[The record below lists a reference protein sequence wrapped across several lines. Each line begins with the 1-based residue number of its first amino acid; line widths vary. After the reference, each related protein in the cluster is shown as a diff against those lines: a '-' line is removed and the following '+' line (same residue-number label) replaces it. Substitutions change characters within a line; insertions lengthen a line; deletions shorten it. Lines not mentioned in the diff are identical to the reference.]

1 MAELDEKAEELS
13 QLRSSNYSST
23 QAAADYERQLAQV
36 REQALRQA
44 ELLSAAEGNRATL
57 EQRLEQAEK
66 TEARLLAEGEAT
78 ESELGATADDLR
90 KMIRENQIL
99 NEELQTTAAGGEA
112 ARRELQQAGARVTYL
127 EQLAK
132 ASEDEKAELLAAYRG
147 LGDEAAALRLSL
159 QQTGAERD
167 RSLAQILAL
176 EQEVAEV
183 QATCQTTYEE
193 NAKLL
198 VDQQAYARQNEQLVA
213 QLAALEN
220 ALQQCAACPLVG
232 GEISNRS
239 EE

>member
-1 MAELDEKAEELS
+1 M
-13 QLRSSNYSST
+13 
-23 QAAADYERQLAQV
+23 QV

-44 ELLSAAEGNRATL
+44 ELLSAAEGNRSTL

-167 RSLAQILAL
+167 RSLAQVWYGCCFVESLKVGCKIVWVREGRLYSMGLA
-176 EQEVAEV
+176 
-183 QATCQTTYEE
+183 
-193 NAKLL
+193 
-198 VDQQAYARQNEQLVA
+198 RS
-213 QLAALEN
+213 LAGRER
-220 ALQQCAACPLVG
+220 C
-232 GEISNRS
+232 
-239 EE
+239 

>member
-23 QAAADYERQLAQV
+23 QAAADYERQLAQVSLSCALPLLPPPLLPTARPHAPAFFFRHPSSPRHLWCVQV

-167 RSLAQILAL
+167 RSLAQ
-176 EQEVAEV
+176 VW
-183 QATCQTTYEE
+183 
-193 NAKLL
+193 
-198 VDQQAYARQNEQLVA
+198 
-213 QLAALEN
+213 
-220 ALQQCAACPLVG
+220 
-232 GEISNRS
+232 
-239 EE
+239 